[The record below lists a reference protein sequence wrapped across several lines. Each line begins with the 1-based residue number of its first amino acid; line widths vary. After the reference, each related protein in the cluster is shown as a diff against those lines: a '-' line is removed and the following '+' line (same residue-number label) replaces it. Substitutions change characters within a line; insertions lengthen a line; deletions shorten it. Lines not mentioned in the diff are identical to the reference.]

1 MKQQSCHIRQLWHSV
16 RPCGHFCNEIG
27 LLWDTT
33 KTPIMVEVELVCFL
47 LSTMMGAYQTRLK
60 HTPKQ
65 WNMFYGQI
73 HPEIVDKSDKL
84 WIIERSNDMRNSPR
98 DRGIVRRMEL
108 PILAFQN
115 LFLPSDIPES
125 LIAQERVFPFV

>member
-1 MKQQSCHIRQLWHSV
+1 
-16 RPCGHFCNEIG
+16 
-27 LLWDTT
+27 
-33 KTPIMVEVELVCFL
+33 
-47 LSTMMGAYQTRLK
+47 
-60 HTPKQ
+60 
-65 WNMFYGQI
+65 
-73 HPEIVDKSDKL
+73 
-84 WIIERSNDMRNSPR
+84 MRNSPR